1 MYTLRVRKW
10 RDIPRRF
17 EEVCQTVD
25 QLIRAY
31 EGIGIDSH
39 TLTLALQGAEV
50 ELRQR
55 IEAKKKGGGGAW

>member
-10 RDIPRRF
+10 RNLPQRF
-17 EEVCQTVD
+17 EEVCRTVN
-25 QLIRAY
+25 QLVEAY
-31 EGIGIDSH
+31 EQIGIDAH

-55 IEAKKKGGGGAW
+55 VEAKKKGGRNA